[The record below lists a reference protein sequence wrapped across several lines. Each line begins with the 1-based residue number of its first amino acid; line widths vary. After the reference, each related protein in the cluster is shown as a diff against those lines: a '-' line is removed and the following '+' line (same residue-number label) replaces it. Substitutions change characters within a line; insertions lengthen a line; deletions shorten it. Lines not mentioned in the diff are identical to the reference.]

1 MYGQGVLKAVLECVV
16 FEPAQ
21 QDCASTGIPSA
32 ACPQDTGD
40 SWPLAETMEDY
51 EENTR
56 RGLS

>member
-32 ACPQDTGD
+32 ACPQDAGD
-40 SWPLAETMEDY
+40 SWPLAETMG
-51 EENTR
+51 
-56 RGLS
+56 GL